1 MKNIF
6 QKGWRSS
13 GTVCGWGS
21 EIEHT
26 ANIREDLLE
35 VIQSYNIKT
44 INDAGCGDLNWIS
57 TIDLSEVDYLGY
69 DIIPRELWN
78 QQLKC
83 EQLDITKEI
92 MRPSDL
98 IICRDVFIHLPNDLI
113 TKSINLFRKSA
124 KYLLSTTFM
133 DVDNAVRIETPS
145 ITHAKLDLRQSP
157 FGLGDPLLSIEEDF
171 ENKFSCLWRIK

>member
-6 QKGWRSS
+6 QEGWTAS

-26 ANIREDLLE
+26 VNIREDLLKI
-35 VIQSYNIKT
+35 IQSYDIKT
-44 INDAGCGDLNWIS
+44 VNDAGCGDLNWIS

-69 DIIPRELWN
+69 DLIPRELWN
-78 QQLKC
+78 KQLKC
-83 EQLDITKEI
+83 EQLDITNEL

-113 TKSINLFRKSA
+113 TKSLQLFRKSA
-124 KYLLSTTFM
+124 KYLLSTTFIGA
-133 DVDNAVRIETPS
+133 DNTERIESPS
-145 ITHAKLDLRQSP
+145 ITYNKLDLSQSP
-157 FGLGDPLLSIEEDF
+157 FDLGDPLLLIEEDF